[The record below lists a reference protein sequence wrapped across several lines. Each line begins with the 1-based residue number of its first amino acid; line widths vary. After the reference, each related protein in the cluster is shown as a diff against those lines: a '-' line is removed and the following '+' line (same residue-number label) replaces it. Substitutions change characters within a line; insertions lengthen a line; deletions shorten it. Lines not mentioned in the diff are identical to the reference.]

1 MKPLD
6 KKNLVNSNKEDI
18 AKKIVDSSPINE
30 KINQNTNHITTPLSQ
45 ASDTLENAKKNISN
59 LSGIST
65 KYADIPDD
73 KLFKSI
79 DNFTLTPP
87 EVIEKQLEEK
97 ASQFFA
103 KYGGDWAS
111 QLKNSHI
118 VYASISIDGDEVL
131 KDSHFTLTLH
141 QKMAEHDLFEISCYA
156 EAFGDKNSYPMTNS
170 RQLLGKKISIQL
182 KQYGQTS
189 YIFSGIVTELS
200 NKKIDGYNKLFI
212 KGHAPTILL
221 ENGLDCQSFENLGLD
236 AIIQQAT
243 SEYQSEH
250 SC

>member
-1 MKPLD
+1 M
-6 KKNLVNSNKEDI
+6 
-18 AKKIVDSSPINE
+18 
-30 KINQNTNHITTPLSQ
+30 
-45 ASDTLENAKKNISN
+45 
-59 LSGIST
+59 
-65 KYADIPDD
+65 
-73 KLFKSI
+73 
-79 DNFTLTPP
+79 
-87 EVIEKQLEEK
+87 
-97 ASQFFA
+97 
-103 KYGGDWAS
+103 
-111 QLKNSHI
+111 
-118 VYASISIDGDEVL
+118 YASISIDGDEVL

-141 QKMAEHDLFEISCYA
+141 QKMAEHDIFEISCYA

-221 ENGLDCQSFENLGLD
+221 KNGLDCRSFENLGLD